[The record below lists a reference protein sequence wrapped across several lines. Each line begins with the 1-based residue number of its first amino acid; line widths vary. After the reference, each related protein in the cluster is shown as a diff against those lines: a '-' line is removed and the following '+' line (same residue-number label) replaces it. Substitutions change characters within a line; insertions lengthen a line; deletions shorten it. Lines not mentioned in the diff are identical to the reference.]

1 MKRHMFIFFTLIIT
15 FFSQCNTN
23 HFDIVI
29 TNGAMY
35 DGGGNAPIVADIG
48 IKDGIIADIKENL
61 PTTRAIVI
69 DAEELIVAPGFI
81 DIHTHCDG
89 EILKEGMQ
97 HVKNYLTQGVTTVV
111 TGNCGGG
118 TYNVEQ
124 FFRRI
129 DSIGT
134 GVNLVHLVGHNTVRN
149 KVMGMSDRKPTS
161 VELDEMK
168 NLIAAGMEG
177 GAAGISTGLF
187 YTPGAYSSTEEIIEL
202 VKVVKKYNGFYATH
216 LRDESNYN
224 VGLEEAV
231 KEAITVGEQTGTRV
245 QISHIKALGEPVWGM
260 SARISE
266 TIREARNRG
275 ICIFADQYP
284 YNASSTGLEGAIV
297 PSWVRE
303 GGKMKQRLED
313 PALIPRIRKEI
324 AENIKRRGGPESLVI
339 ISYPKDRRF
348 DGKNL
353 TEISRI
359 LNKSVLETAIYLIV
373 DGRPSIVSFNMKDS
387 DIVTFM
393 KNDFVMTGSDGSIVI
408 PGEGLPHP
416 RSYGSFARKI
426 RKYVLEDKVISMEQ
440 AIKAATSMPAEM
452 TGLVDRGLLKEG
464 KVADIVIFNPE
475 TINDNATFADP
486 HQYSSGVEYLLVNGD
501 IVIEKGIYN
510 GRLSGKPVRI
520 KH

>member
-1 MKRHMFIFFTLIIT
+1 MKRHLCIIFFLVIAL
-15 FFSQCNTN
+15 FSQCNTS

-29 TNGAMY
+29 TNGTVY
-35 DGGGNAPIVADIG
+35 DGGGNAPIIADIG
-48 IKDGIIADIKENL
+48 IKDGVIAEINENL
-61 PTTRAIVI
+61 PTGGAIVI
-69 DAEELIVAPGFI
+69 DAAKLIISPGFI
-81 DIHTHCDG
+81 DIHTHCDS
-89 EILKEGMQ
+89 EILKEGM
-97 HVKNYLTQGVTTVV
+97 HAVKNYLTQGVTTVV

-129 DSIGT
+129 DSVGT
-134 GVNLVHLVGHNTVRN
+134 GVNLVHLVGHNTIRN
-149 KVMGMSDRKPTS
+149 KVMGMSDRKPTAA
-161 VELDEMK
+161 ELDEMK
-168 NLIAAGMEG
+168 KLIIAGMEE

-187 YTPGAYSSTEEIIEL
+187 YTPGTYSSTDEIIEL
-202 VKVVKKYNGFYATH
+202 AKVVKKYEGFYATH
-216 LRDESNYN
+216 LRDESNYT
-224 VGLEEAV
+224 VGLEESV
-231 KEAITVGEQTGTRV
+231 KEAITIGEQTGVRV

-260 SARISE
+260 SEKISE
-266 TIREARNRG
+266 TIKEARSKG

-303 GGKMKQRLED
+303 GGKMKERLSNPD
-313 PALIPRIRKEI
+313 LLPQIRKEI
-324 AENIKRRGGPESLVI
+324 DENIKRRGGPESLVI

-359 LNKSVLETAIYLIV
+359 LNKSTLETAIYLIV
-373 DGRPSIVSFNMKDS
+373 DGRPGIVSFNMKDS

-393 KNDFVMTGSDGSIVI
+393 KNDFVMTGSDGNIEI

-416 RSYGSFARKI
+416 RSYGAFARKI

-440 AIKAATSMPAEM
+440 ALKAATSMPAEM
-452 TGLVDRGLLKEG
+452 TGLADRGLLKEG
-464 KVADIVIFNPE
+464 KVADIIIFNPE
-475 TINDNATFADP
+475 TIRDNATFADP
-486 HQYSSGVEYLLVNGD
+486 HQYSSGVDYLLVNGD
-501 IVIEKGIYN
+501 IVIEKGHYN
-510 GRLSGKPVRI
+510 GKLSGKPVRI